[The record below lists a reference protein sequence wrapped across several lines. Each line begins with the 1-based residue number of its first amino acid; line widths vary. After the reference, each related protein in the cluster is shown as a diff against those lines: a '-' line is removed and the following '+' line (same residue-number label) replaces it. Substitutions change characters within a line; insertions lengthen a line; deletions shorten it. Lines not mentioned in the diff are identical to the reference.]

1 MAPHNIHPHEFV
13 QARLLPRMAF
23 DDIWQIVDSRMLT
36 LMEVA
41 AEALAR
47 APGLQAIEFKK
58 RWYTWG
64 ELRRTADR
72 VNSLID
78 ASGADGQA
86 RIAFVPRNR
95 PAAVAALFGL
105 IARDRNICMLYAF
118 QSAAG
123 IARDIGRLKPA
134 AAVFMAEDVSEE
146 VRSALLANGIAGIAL
161 EGMDAEVIPGLER
174 STTVGVTPRH
184 APQIE
189 ILTSGTTGPPKQFAL
204 PYEMIVKHMVGV
216 NVMNTGSEI
225 NPAAVTPNIL
235 FMPIANI
242 SGIYTTLPGLLH
254 GIRGVLFD
262 RFNIP
267 EWHDFVLRYRP
278 ERGGLPPAGVQMV
291 LDANIPKEDLACMQF
306 VATGA
311 APLDPTVQRA
321 FEERY
326 AVPILLS
333 YGATEFGGPVTY
345 MTPELHAEWGA
356 KKFGSVGR
364 PFAGAQLRVIDA
376 DSGEVL
382 PPGKEGILEVI
393 APRVGPNW
401 IRTAD
406 VAVLDEDGF
415 MFHRGRAD
423 GAIMRGGFKLLPETI
438 ERALLLHPAVSAAGV
453 IGVSDHRLGQV
464 PAAAVQFKP
473 NVERPT
479 IGELEAHLR
488 NHVLATHV
496 PVYWRI
502 VEELPKT
509 PSFKIDRPALRP
521 LLETEIQSRAPKE

>member
-1 MAPHNIHPHEFV
+1 MAV
-13 QARLLPRMAF
+13 QWAQPME
-23 DDIWQIVDSRMLT
+23 QIVDSAMLT
-36 LMEVA
+36 LMEMSA
-41 AEALAR
+41 QCLAR
-47 APGLQAIEFKK
+47 DPGLQAIEFKK

-78 ASGADGQA
+78 ASGAEVEA
-86 RIAFVPRNR
+86 RVAFVPRNR
-95 PAAVAALFGL
+95 PVAVATLFGL
-105 IARDRNICMLYAF
+105 IARNRNVCMLYAF
-118 QSAAG
+118 QSSAG
-123 IARDIGRLKPA
+123 IARDIARLKPA
-134 AAVFMAEDVSEE
+134 VVIFMAEDVSEE
-146 VRSALLANGIAGIAL
+146 VRSALQAYGIAGIAL
-161 EGMDAEVIPGLER
+161 EGMDAQMIPGFDR
-174 STTVGVTPRH
+174 STAVCDTPPR

-204 PYEMIVKHMVGV
+204 AYEMIFKHIVGV

-225 NPAAVTPNIL
+225 NPAAATPIIL

-242 SGIYTTLPGLLH
+242 SGIYTTLPALLH

-291 LDANIPKEDLACMQF
+291 LDANIPPEDLACMRF
-306 VATGA
+306 LATGA

-326 AVPILLS
+326 EIPILLS

-364 PFAGAQLRVIDA
+364 PFAGAQLRVIDPNT
-376 DSGEVL
+376 GEVL
-382 PPGKEGILEVI
+382 PPCEEGILEVI

-423 GAIMRGGFKLLPETI
+423 GAIIRGGFKLLPETI
-438 ERALLLHPAVSAAGV
+438 ERALLLHPAVSAAGA
-453 IGVSDHRLGQV
+453 IGISDRRLGQV

-473 NVERPT
+473 GLKRPT
-479 IGELEAHLR
+479 IAELEAHLR

-496 PVYWRI
+496 PVHWRI
-502 VEELPKT
+502 VEDLPKT
-509 PSFKIDRPALRP
+509 PSFKIDRLALRP
-521 LLETEIQSRAPKE
+521 LFEPKTASSLTKL

>member
-1 MAPHNIHPHEFV
+1 MEQIED
-13 QARLLPRMAF
+13 PRMP
-23 DDIWQIVDSRMLT
+23 T
-36 LMEVA
+36 LMEMSA
-41 AEALAR
+41 RALAR
-47 APGLQAIEFKK
+47 NPDLQAIEFKK

-64 ELRRTADR
+64 ELRLTADR

-78 ASGADGQA
+78 ASGADG
-86 RIAFVPRNR
+86 RSRVAFVPRNW
-95 PAAVAALFGL
+95 PAAVATLFGL

-118 QSAAG
+118 QSPAG
-123 IARDIGRLKPA
+123 IARELARLKPA
-134 AAVFMAEDVSEE
+134 VLILMAEDVSEE
-146 VRSALLANGIAGIAL
+146 VRFALRDHGIAGIVL
-161 EGMDAEVIPGLER
+161 EGMEARVIPGFDR
-174 STTVGVTPRH
+174 STVACDTPPP

-204 PYEMIVKHMVGV
+204 PYDMIAKHMVGV
-216 NVMNTGSEI
+216 NVMNIGSEI

-291 LDANIPKEDLACMQF
+291 LDANIPREDLACMRF
-306 VATGA
+306 LATGA

-326 AVPILLS
+326 AIPILLS

-356 KKFGSVGR
+356 RKFGSVGR
-364 PFAGAQLRVIDA
+364 PFAGAQLRVINPDT
-376 DSGEVL
+376 GEVL
-382 PPGKEGILEVI
+382 PPGREGILEVI
-393 APRVGPNW
+393 APRMGPNW

-453 IGVSDHRLGQV
+453 LGLSDHRLGQV

-473 NVERPT
+473 GLERPT
-479 IGELEAHLR
+479 ISELEAHLR
-488 NHVLATHV
+488 TYVLATHV
-496 PVYWRI
+496 PVHWRI

-509 PSFKIDRPALRP
+509 PSFKIDRLALRP
-521 LLETEIQSRAPKE
+521 LFETEAAASSLPKG